1 MQVHFLQ
8 TTFRLRL
15 SNILQTYFNGRFDNA
30 EFGQGEGDSARRGPE
45 MVLEEE
51 RSTIPRVEQSNEE
64 EQIAGGKKQSRYI
77 FLQTTIHLRLF
88 IF

>member
-1 MQVHFLQ
+1 
-8 TTFRLRL
+8 
-15 SNILQTYFNGRFDNA
+15 
-30 EFGQGEGDSARRGPE
+30 

-51 RSTIPRVEQSNEE
+51 RSTIPGVEQSNEE